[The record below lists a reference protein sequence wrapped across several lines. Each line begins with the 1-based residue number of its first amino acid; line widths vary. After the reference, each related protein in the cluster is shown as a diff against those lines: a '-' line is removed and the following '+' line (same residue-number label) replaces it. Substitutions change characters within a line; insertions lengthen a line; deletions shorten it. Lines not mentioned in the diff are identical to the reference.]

1 MKQKRSTEWKG
12 RGFNDRRGKTYR
24 IEEDRRHRWKRKG
37 ALEGRGKRP
46 RCKRGKK
53 WPLWKRK
60 GAMEERSGIL
70 NERGEASPIEKERS
84 QD

>member
-24 IEEDRRHRWKRKG
+24 IEEDRWHRWKR
-37 ALEGRGKRP
+37 EGNYAR
-46 RCKRGKK
+46 
-53 WPLWKRK
+53 
-60 GAMEERSGIL
+60 MEEEG
-70 NERGEASPIEKERS
+70 A